1 MTKTAQLKAAR
12 KELKTIAA
20 KMAEGTATDDEKAR
34 AKELNDETIPQ
45 LQEAVDAIAADAETL
60 KGIMATV
67 KTDDET
73 AEGEAPKARN
83 LGEHVKSALSGQLRR
98 GIKQSVIAPSFK
110 ADNTVTTPASIAG
123 ALTDYDT
130 NLVLGKRRPLTIA
143 DILGSESIQGNALT
157 YYVEGSYSGTI
168 GTTAEGAKK
177 SQLTFGDPTAVTE
190 SLKKIAAFYK
200 ETDELLED
208 AQWLADSINDRL
220 VYLLNVEEEDQL
232 LNGDGS
238 GSNIKGILN
247 RDGVQAATYASG
259 AMADAILKAMGDVRN
274 ESPFSADAIIIN
286 PTDYYA
292 LRVAKDTNGQYFGGG
307 YFTGAYGNGNVA
319 EQLPIWG
326 LRTVVTA
333 AIAQGTVLVG
343 AFGQGASVIR
353 KGGLSVE
360 VANTNEDDFIANR
373 ITVRGEERIALAVR
387 YPAAFVKLTATA

>member
-1 MTKTAQLKAAR
+1 MTKTARLKAAR
-12 KELKTIAA
+12 EELKSIVA

-34 AKELNDETIPQ
+34 AKELNDEIIPQ

-73 AEGEAPKARN
+73 AEGEEPKARN

-98 GIKQSVIAPSFK
+98 GVKQSIIAPSFK
-110 ADNTVTTPASIAG
+110 ADNTISTPASIAG

-143 DILGSESIQGNALT
+143 DILGSESILGNALT

-247 RDGVQAATYASG
+247 RDGVQAATYTTG

-274 ESPFSADAIIIN
+274 ESPFSADAIVIN

-387 YPAAFVKLTATA
+387 YPAAFVKLTANA

>member
-12 KELKTIAA
+12 EELKSIAA

-67 KTDDET
+67 KTDNET
-73 AEGEAPKARN
+73 AEGEEPKARN

-98 GIKQSVIAPSFK
+98 GVKQSVIAPSFK
-110 ADNTVTTPASIAG
+110 ADNTVATPSSIAG

-143 DILGSESIQGNALT
+143 DILGSESILGNALT

-247 RDGVQAATYASG
+247 RDGVQAATYTTG

-274 ESPFSADAIIIN
+274 ESPFSADAIVIN

-387 YPAAFVKLTATA
+387 YPAAFVKLTANA